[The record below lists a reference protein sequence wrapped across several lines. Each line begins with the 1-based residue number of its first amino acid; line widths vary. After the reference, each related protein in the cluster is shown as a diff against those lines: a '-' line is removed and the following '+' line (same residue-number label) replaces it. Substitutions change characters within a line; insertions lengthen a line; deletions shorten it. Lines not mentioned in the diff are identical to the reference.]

1 MDTVTTI
8 LSVPA
13 VLAIVQLLKSFG
25 VAGKW
30 ALLAAVIVAVALN
43 VADYLWATSGLY
55 GSVVSGLLL
64 GLAAAGL
71 YDAARAAAPKAG
83 VGRGRPGSGTAPD
96 PGLILVPQAALSV
109 SPVSAPSW
117 RASILRMTSARGR

>member
-1 MDTVTTI
+1 MDTMTTI

-13 VLAIVQLLKSFG
+13 VVAIVELLKSFG

-30 ALLAAVIVAVALN
+30 ALLAAVVVAVALN

-55 GSVVSGLLL
+55 GAAVAGLLL

-71 YDAARAAAPKAG
+71 YDVAKTAAPT
-83 VGRGRPGSGTAPD
+83 RE
-96 PGLILVPQAALSV
+96 
-109 SPVSAPSW
+109 
-117 RASILRMTSARGR
+117 

>member
-13 VLAIVQLLKSFG
+13 VLAIVELLKSFG
-25 VAGKW
+25 VSGKW
-30 ALLAAVIVAVALN
+30 SLAAAVVVAVALN

-55 GSVVSGLLL
+55 GAVVSGLLL

-71 YDAARAAAPKAG
+71 YDTARTAAPK
-83 VGRGRPGSGTAPD
+83 
-96 PGLILVPQAALSV
+96 QK
-109 SPVSAPSW
+109 
-117 RASILRMTSARGR
+117 

>member
-25 VAGKW
+25 VVGKW
-30 ALLAAVIVAVALN
+30 SLLAAVVVAVLLN
-43 VADYLWATSGLY
+43 VGAYLWATSGLY
-55 GSVVSGLLL
+55 SAVIAGLLL

-71 YDAARAAAPKAG
+71 YDTAKAAAR
-83 VGRGRPGSGTAPD
+83 
-96 PGLILVPQAALSV
+96 
-109 SPVSAPSW
+109 
-117 RASILRMTSARGR
+117 

>member
-13 VLAIVQLLKSFG
+13 VPAIVEFLKSFG
-25 VAGKW
+25 VTGKW

-43 VADYLWATSGLY
+43 IADYLWSASGLY
-55 GSVVSGLLL
+55 GAVISGLLL

-71 YDAARAAAPKAG
+71 YDTARAAAPK
-83 VGRGRPGSGTAPD
+83 
-96 PGLILVPQAALSV
+96 QE
-109 SPVSAPSW
+109 
-117 RASILRMTSARGR
+117 